1 MDNINFADI
10 DFSTSNRSRIKFC
23 SKCNSAQHTITK
35 CPMNPC
41 VYCKLS
47 GHISWSCLLKKQE
60 SQARKRIRNMA
71 ENMSLE
77 QVEQQRI
84 RHLADNMS
92 LEQVEQHRSV

>member
-1 MDNINFADI
+1 MDNIQFENI
-10 DFSTSNRSRIKFC
+10 DFSSKSRIKTC

-41 VYCKLS
+41 VYCKLF
-47 GHISWSCLLKKQE
+47 GHISWSCLLLKKQE
-60 SQARKRIRNMA
+60 SQAGKRIRNMA

-92 LEQVEQHRSV
+92 LEQVEQHRSM